1 MNEELEKI
9 LNRIQNEEDPF
20 TKAKLIYSIKLDKQ
34 VTLRVLSAKI
44 KLKPSYVSHIL
55 RLLKLPPLIVDGYY
69 SQLTTLSHL
78 FILSRLHDEK
88 EMISLYEKI
97 LSENLTSLQTEELV
111 REKLYSVK
119 SGGSRLEKKEIDDF
133 LSSMNAG
140 ERKVKIIQSRTKGK
154 LILEIDGDLIKTSEE
169 LRKIM
174 ELLKPVKY
182 GDTQK

>member
-1 MNEELEKI
+1 MNEELERI
-9 LNRIQNEEDPF
+9 LNQIQNEEDPF
-20 TKAKLIYSIKLDKQ
+20 TKAKLIHSIKQDKQ
-34 VTLRVLSAKI
+34 VTLRVLSAQI

-111 REKLYSVK
+111 REKLYGLK
-119 SGGSRLEKKEIDDF
+119 SEGIRLDKKELNDF
-133 LSSMNAG
+133 LSSVNTE

-154 LILEIDGDLIKTSEE
+154 FILEIDGDLIKTTRE

-174 ELLKPVKY
+174 ELVRPVKY
-182 GDTQK
+182 EDTQK

>member
-1 MNEELEKI
+1 MYEELEKI
-9 LNRIQNEEDPF
+9 INRIQNEEDPF
-20 TKAKLIYSIKLDKQ
+20 AKAKLIHSIKTDKQ
-34 VTLRVLSAKI
+34 VTLRVLSAQI

-111 REKLYSVK
+111 REMLYGVK
-119 SGGSRLEKKEIDDF
+119 SEGTRLGKQEIDDF
-133 LSSMNAG
+133 LSSINT
-140 ERKVKIIQSRTKGK
+140 EEKKVKIIQSRTKGK
-154 LILEIDGDLIKTSEE
+154 FILEIDGDMIKTSQE
-169 LRKIM
+169 LRKLM
-174 ELLKPVKY
+174 DLLRPVKNE
-182 GDTQK
+182 DIQK